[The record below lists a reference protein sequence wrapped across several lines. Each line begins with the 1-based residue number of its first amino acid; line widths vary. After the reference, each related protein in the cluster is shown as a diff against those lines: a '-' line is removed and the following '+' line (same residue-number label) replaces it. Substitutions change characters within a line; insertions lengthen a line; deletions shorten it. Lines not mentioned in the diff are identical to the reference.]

1 MTNLLFVCSRNQW
14 RSPTGEAIWRR
25 RPGFGARS
33 AGTSPNARK
42 PIGPADIR
50 WADVIF
56 VMERKHEHRL
66 RAEYARLLE
75 HKRLYV
81 LDIPDDYRFMDPEL
95 VDMLERAVTSYLC
108 NLSI

>member
-25 RPGFGARS
+25 RPGFSTRS

-75 HKRLYV
+75 HKRLHV

-95 VDMLERAVTSYLC
+95 VDMLEREVTAYLC
-108 NLSI
+108 I

>member
-1 MTNLLFVCSRNQW
+1 
-14 RSPTGEAIWRR
+14 
-25 RPGFGARS
+25 
-33 AGTSPNARK
+33 
-42 PIGPADIR
+42 
-50 WADVIF
+50 
-56 VMERKHEHRL
+56 MERKHEHRL